1 MSVST
6 IVTIIISVIPFVA
19 LALRSRKI
27 NLNRK
32 QRGHQFIMP
41 FLALLYCIP
50 MMLLINQIA
59 TMLVGVLRMLGV
71 LIGFIP
77 IIGSPVSA
85 VINELYSI
93 LHLGY
98 GIQIF
103 CNTVLM
109 AGFCILKRIALPV
122 IKKWWSKWRSLYNC
136 TSAFFYKEHGEGCIL
151 RQKYAQM
158 RDMFRVMYYV
168 AIVLDAITMILAF
181 VFSDSMAFAFP
192 TYPVFGIILFGEI
205 VFFLDGKSQ
214 DEWPEGTDDSI
225 DSEDTEINCDEL
237 IKKMKEVFKDRVNLA
252 DHIPEPITEKII
264 HNWAEE
270 YGDGDSVEEILGAY
284 FSNLQNR
291 GEKIYP
297 DYVKATDKLM
307 HHNSVLIYN
316 PFYGDLTSYLHLPI
330 FHELLNNHSVL
341 FICGRTMNEDAI
353 KKWIQ
358 DSMEEVTCLPKLWK
372 IEELSI
378 HTVGDQMPDV
388 GILGFRKLYDLENMR
403 INEGFFKR
411 TTLIIILEPSNL
423 LGTGQVGLR
432 SILQFCEE
440 ENKKITYCALDRNA
454 DGLVDALSH
463 VIRQSITEVVASPV
477 PQSQYCRIFWQA
489 EGPGIQ
495 NRILPRI
502 SHYLGLGGEVATLA
516 LHEGVQNIH
525 WFSGSKMPLLD
536 LRWNIYQYYS
546 PICQYIHLAKEQSQ
560 LDNCFHF
567 HEDLWQAKVMK
578 NAFLL
583 AEDEFC
589 NLFEMSRTFA
599 SRIQKKGTVNILS
612 ESYMLR
618 DYMISN
624 SELFSNDPKAIPSI
638 VPDYARTER
647 NFVLRTIM
655 LMSVKPLDE
664 KELSRELALH
674 GNDTFKPYERLITL
688 IKRHTG
694 LNDITI
700 RTQRD
705 DIWIGGRI
713 CSRFS
718 YSVDSEF
725 VENAFHSALKPAY
738 YVIEDEET
746 EKFLMGNR
754 LMGHIEQALLPGQFF
769 CYDGKYYQV
778 RTISAQN
785 GIIVRRAADHLDGRY
800 YYRQLR
806 KYVVKIVEPLDDA
819 KNLRGI
825 KLQNY
830 FSDIDVVTDGYLI
843 MNAGNNLSRSSLV
856 RLDTP
861 VHRAIIHK
869 EILKAEMEN
878 ASAEVCFTLCVI
890 LNELF
895 RTIYPNEVCY
905 LVAVPNM
912 VPERIKTHE
921 DYENK
926 IRSLVPDA
934 IIENTEGN
942 SIYFIED
949 STLDLGLLVS
959 VERNFQRIMEIA
971 ADYLDWYLDPKRK
984 HIWEED
990 EEDDEKKDVNSNI
1003 INANNMEE
1011 SAEEGPEIDGEEEEL
1026 LGENHIKIDAVKKME
1041 YLTYG
1046 YENNPEWLALEDTL
1060 RYLNERQFND
1070 SNLQHTRK
1078 IRSEF
1083 DDGSD
1088 YDPNQP
1094 GQHYCDFCGCLLQK
1108 GQYVVLKDGR
1118 ERCPECSKDAVKTRK
1133 QFRQVYLETVREMEE
1148 IFDIKLDYKIKVKM
1162 ANAKKV
1168 NEGFK
1173 EYEPSPRMDARI
1185 LGYASGGECIMV
1197 ENGAPKWKMK
1207 STLVHELTHIWQHHN
1222 WTAEILNKYGEDERV
1237 TMTMEGMAVWTEIQ
1251 YLMSM
1256 GEKERAIRYKRNRDI
1271 DTSVYGVGMKKFL
1284 KKYPVKERKTV
1295 DKKHTPFGKFP
1306 KIRKSIV

>member
-1 MSVST
+1 MSVSNIIT
-6 IVTIIISVIPFVA
+6 ITISVIPFVL
-19 LALRSRKI
+19 LAVRSKKI
-27 NLNRK
+27 NLNRR
-32 QRGHQFIMP
+32 QRGHQFILP
-41 FLALLYCIP
+41 FLALIYCIP
-50 MMLLINQIA
+50 MMFLISQVTMTLIALLR
-59 TMLVGVLRMLGV
+59 TLGN
-71 LIGFIP
+71 LIGLIP
-77 IIGSPVSA
+77 IIGEPISVL
-85 VINELYSI
+85 INKLYSV

-109 AGFCILKRIALPV
+109 AGFCLLKRIVLPV
-122 IKKWWSKWRSLYNC
+122 IKKWWSKWRLLYNC
-136 TSAFFYKEHGEGCIL
+136 TSAFFYKEYGEGCTL

-158 RDMFRVMYYV
+158 RDMFCVIYYV
-168 AIVLDAITMILAF
+168 AIILGAITMILAF
-181 VFSDSMAFAFP
+181 VFSDSKVFAFP
-192 TYPVFGIILFGEI
+192 TYPVFGIIIIGEI
-205 VFFLDGKSQ
+205 VFFLDGKSE
-214 DEWPEGTDDSI
+214 DEWKEGTDDNI
-225 DSEDTEINCDEL
+225 NFEDTEIDCDE
-237 IKKMKEVFKDRVNLA
+237 IINKMKEMFNDRIYLT
-252 DHIPEPITEKII
+252 DHVSEPIVKKII
-264 HNWAEE
+264 HKWEEE
-270 YGDGDSVEEILGAY
+270 YGNGDSIENIMGAY

-297 DYVKATDKLM
+297 DYVKATNELM

-316 PFYGDLTSYLHLPI
+316 PFYKELTAYLHLPI
-330 FHELLNNHSVL
+330 FHELLNNHSIL
-341 FICGRTMNEDAI
+341 FICGRTTNEDEI

-358 DSMEEVTCLPKLWK
+358 DSIEEITYLPKLWK
-372 IEELSI
+372 IEKLSV
-378 HTVGDQMPDV
+378 HTVGDQTPDV
-388 GILGFRKLYDLENMR
+388 GILGFRKLYDLENVR
-403 INEGFFKR
+403 INEKFFKR

-440 ENKKITYCALDRNA
+440 ENKNITYCALDRNA

-463 VIRQSITEVVASPV
+463 VIRKSITEVVASPV
-477 PQSQYCRIFWQA
+477 PQSQYCRVFWQA

-502 SHYLGLGGEVATLA
+502 SHYLGLGGEIACLA

-536 LRWNIYQYYS
+536 LRWNIHQYFS

-560 LDNCFHF
+560 LDSCFHF
-567 HEDLWQAKVMK
+567 HEDLWQAGIMK

-583 AEDEFC
+583 VEDEFC

-599 SRIQKKGTVNILS
+599 SRLQKKGMINILS

-624 SELFSNDPKAIPSI
+624 SELFSNDPKVIPSI

-655 LMSVKPLDE
+655 LMAVKPMDE
-664 KELSRELALH
+664 KELCRELALH
-674 GNDTFKPYERLITL
+674 GNDTIKPYERLITL

-694 LNDITI
+694 LNDIKI

-705 DIWIGGRI
+705 DIWVGGRI

-718 YSVDSEF
+718 YSVDAEF

-738 YVIEDEET
+738 YVIENEET
-746 EKFLMGNR
+746 DKFLMGNR

-778 RTISAQN
+778 RTISARN

-800 YYRQLR
+800 YYKQLR
-806 KYVVKIVEPLDDA
+806 KYNIQMIQLLDNA
-819 KNLRGI
+819 KNIRGI
-825 KLQNY
+825 RLQNY
-830 FSDIDVVTDGYLI
+830 FSDIDVTTDGYLT
-843 MNAGNNLSRSSLV
+843 MGSAND
-856 RLDTP
+856 LDKAFWVQLDAP
-861 VHRAIIHK
+861 VHRAIVHK
-869 EILKAEMEN
+869 EILEARMTD
-878 ASAEVCFTLCVI
+878 SPAEVCFTLCVI

-895 RTIYPNEVCY
+895 RTIYPNEACY
-905 LVAVPNM
+905 LVTVPSI
-912 VPERIKTHE
+912 VPENIKTHE

-926 IRSLVPDA
+926 IRSLVPNA
-934 IIENTEGN
+934 MIEKSEKN

-959 VERNFQRIMEIA
+959 VERNFQRIMEIV

-984 HIWEED
+984 HIYEEREKEKSQKDISDSGINEEKSKEDIDIDGED
-990 EEDDEKKDVNSNI
+990 EEILD
-1003 INANNMEE
+1003 
-1011 SAEEGPEIDGEEEEL
+1011 
-1026 LGENHIKIDAVKKME
+1026 ENHIKINIAKRIE

-1046 YENNPEWLALEDTL
+1046 YEKIPEWLSLEDTL
-1060 RYLNERQFND
+1060 RYLNEHLFND

-1078 IRSEF
+1078 MDAEF

-1088 YDPNQP
+1088 YDPDQP

-1108 GQYVVLKDGR
+1108 GHYVILKDGR
-1118 ERCPECSKDAVKTRK
+1118 ERCPECSRDAVRNRK
-1133 QFRQVYLETVREMEE
+1133 QFRQVYIETVKEMEE
-1148 IFDIKLDYKIKVKM
+1148 IFDLNLDYKIKVKM

-1168 NEGFK
+1168 NEKFK
-1173 EYEPSPRMDARI
+1173 EYSPSPRMDARI
-1185 LGYASGGECIMV
+1185 LGYASAGKSIMV
-1197 ENGAPKWKMK
+1197 ENGSPKWKMK
-1207 STLVHELTHIWQHHN
+1207 STLVHELTHIWQNHN
-1222 WTAEILNKYGEDERV
+1222 WTTDILNKYGEDEKI

-1251 YLMSM
+1251 YLISM

-1284 KKYPVKERKTV
+1284 KKYPIKERKTI
-1295 DKKHTPFGKFP
+1295 DKEHSPFGKFP
-1306 KIRKSIV
+1306 KI